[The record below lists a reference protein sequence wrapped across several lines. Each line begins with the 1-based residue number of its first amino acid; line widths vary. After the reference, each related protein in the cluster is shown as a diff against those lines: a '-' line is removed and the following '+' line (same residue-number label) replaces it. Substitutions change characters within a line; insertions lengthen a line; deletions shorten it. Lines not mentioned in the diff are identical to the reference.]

1 MVTYRGFSTL
11 VNKKKYSLTDYN
23 LAKQDLINYFS
34 IKKGNK
40 LMQPSFGSIIWEQ
53 LFEPLTDSTREII
66 SSDIT
71 RIIGYDPRLRVN
83 NVTVVEEDYGIMVQI
98 ELTYIPTDQTELL
111 SLNFNKNSQTLTT
124 N

>member
-34 IKKGNK
+34 IKKGDK

-83 NVTVVEEDYGIMVQI
+83 SVTVVEEDYGIMVQI
-98 ELTYIPTDQTELL
+98 ELTYIPSDQTELL

>member
-34 IKKGNK
+34 IKKGDK

-83 NVTVVEEDYGIMVQI
+83 NVTVVEENYGIMVQI

>member
-1 MVTYRGFSTL
+1 
-11 VNKKKYSLTDYN
+11 
-23 LAKQDLINYFS
+23 
-34 IKKGNK
+34 
-40 LMQPSFGSIIWEQ
+40 MQPSFGSIIWEQ

-83 NVTVVEEDYGIMVQI
+83 NVTVVEENYGIMVQI